1 MSENERKYDR
11 QDTIMYSVDDILSEL
26 EVKKPTPPK
35 KLETKE
41 NAEVGHELWI
51 GLEHEAPAV
60 KFDTNEYEP
69 EEFKELKNQEN
80 LDETAVIPEAEA
92 NNDLL
97 QFDFISEIDSEEEEE
112 DLTELCKEE
121 KKVHSLRLIFGS
133 IITLILAFLTIG
145 KFNNF
150 GILSF
155 LNTSNIIFPAVM
167 GGLMLI
173 AVLIYILPILRGLK
187 SIFCGKPTGDS
198 GIMLSATVSLILPVI
213 ALLSPEQYGVAA
225 VFTLSAAIGLVFS
238 SVGGLLKAGSKSRA
252 ISLAKREGEK
262 RVLIPIEK
270 ENTCKDL
277 LRGMKTLGSVVYEPV
292 RTEEISELEDSFSSC
307 GISDKSLRVMTLI
320 SLFGGVAIGILD
332 YFLFGKSITT
342 ALLAFVLF
350 VMTSTAFTAPL
361 ISNLPLFRMS
371 RHLHRYGS
379 AVCGNDAVADMTQ
392 IGSVVV
398 DSNYLFTKN
407 SVVLHGIRTFGSFRI
422 DDAIIDAAS
431 VVCASNG
438 ALSGVFLSVID
449 NDRSLL
455 RKVDTI
461 IYEDGLGLS
470 AWVSERRVL
479 IGTAELLKNH
489 GIEVPSRDYE
499 NKYLEKGRNLVYVSV
514 AGQLTAMFVVSYR
527 VRRDVFEKIRSLYRH
542 RIGLIIVNRDCNIT
556 EEKIAEH
563 FKYPKNMIKI
573 LPPSSEYI
581 LGNPTHLKYP
591 AKIIYSKGIM
601 GLVETVV
608 SSLRMNTT
616 VNITNMLQLGGSIL
630 GCALISYLTAI
641 GGLSFF
647 GISELLLW
655 QGTWAAIT
663 LLISLFRRP

>member
-11 QDTIMYSVDDILSEL
+11 DDTIMYSVDDILSEL
-26 EVKKPTPPK
+26 NVKNPALQK
-35 KLETKE
+35 KAQVTQ
-41 NAEVGHELWI
+41 NTDVGHELWI
-51 GLEHEAPAV
+51 GLESEAPV
-60 KFDTNEYEP
+60 GKFNTNEYEP
-69 EEFKELKNQEN
+69 EEFSGLKKEEN
-80 LDETAVIPEAEA
+80 TEKTAVIEVPEKKE
-92 NNDLL
+92 DIL
-97 QFDFISEIDSEEEEE
+97 DVISEYDAEDEKE
-112 DLTELCKEE
+112 DLFELCKNE
-121 KKVHSLRLIFGS
+121 KKAHLLRLIFGGL
-133 IITLILAFLTIG
+133 TAAFLAFLAIG
-145 KFNNF
+145 KYNN
-150 GILSF
+150 LSIIAF
-155 LNTSNIIFPAVM
+155 LNSFNWLFPAVA

-173 AVLIYILPILRGLK
+173 TVLIYILPMIYGIK

-198 GIMLSATVSLILPVI
+198 GIMLSAAISLILPVI
-213 ALLSPEQYGVAA
+213 AVIYPQQDNVIA
-225 VFTLSAAIGLVFS
+225 VFTLSAAIGLIFTS
-238 SVGGLLKAGSKSRA
+238 IGGLLRVGSRSRA
-252 ISLAKREGEK
+252 IALAKSEGEK
-262 RVLIPIEK
+262 RVLIPIEN

-277 LRGMKTLGSVVYEPV
+277 LRGMKTLGNVVYEPV
-292 RTEEISELEDSFSSC
+292 RTKEISELEDSVSSQ
-307 GISDKSLRVMTLI
+307 GITDMSLRVMTLI
-320 SLFGGVAIGILD
+320 ALLGGIAIGVLD
-332 YFLFGKSITT
+332 YFLFGKSVPT

-350 VMTSTAFTAPL
+350 VMTSTALTAPL
-361 ISNLPLFRMS
+361 ISALPFFRMS
-371 RHLHRYGS
+371 RHLSRFGS
-379 AVCGNDAVADMTQ
+379 AVCGNDAVNEMTQ

-438 ALSGVFLSVID
+438 ALSSVFLSVID

-461 IYEDGLGLS
+461 VYEDGLGLS

-489 GIEVPSRDYE
+489 GIAVPSRDYE

-556 EEKIAEH
+556 EEKIAKH
-563 FKYPKNMIKI
+563 FKYPQNMIKI

-581 LGNPTHLKYP
+581 LGNPTYSKCP

-601 GLVETVV
+601 GLVEAVV

-616 VNITNMLQLGGSIL
+616 VNITNILQLGGSIL

-655 QGTWAAIT
+655 QGAWAVIT
-663 LLISLFRRP
+663 LLVSLFRRP